1 MSEIVPLTEF
11 FVVGGTLRGNAPS
24 YVQRP
29 ADDELFFFTLA
40 HKLCYVLTPRQMGKS
55 SLMVRTAS
63 RLRTEGVRT
72 AIVDLTSIGTNV
84 TVEQWY
90 LGFIR
95 RVASGLRLPIDLE
108 SWWEERAAISPVQ
121 RFTDFLHDVVLAAIP
136 GQIVILIDEIDATL
150 SIDYS
155 DDFFAAIRAM
165 HNARATKSAFTRL
178 TFALFGVATPAE
190 LIKDRTRTPF
200 NIGQRIDLR
209 EFSRQDAF
217 PLREGLQHAIP
228 SQGNE
233 VFQRIFYW
241 TNGHPYLTQKLCA
254 AVVQEPDQDWT
265 DEQVDT
271 LVREL
276 FISEEAQHET
286 NLQFMNDNIRK
297 HDHSVQLVKL
307 YEQIYKGK
315 EVDED
320 ERNPY
325 QNQLKLIGLLQ
336 SYNGK
341 LEVRNRIYREVFD
354 QAWINANTPVNWTRR
369 LFIGASVIILILLAV
384 LVFLFFQSE
393 QAGMAEIEAAKA
405 TVEFGSNPSIRVT
418 NFYILLTAEN
428 EVATAQ
434 ELFWQLKPE
443 ERLGLFTPDTANLE
457 TEVRTL
463 VGITYTELDNTE
475 ENNAL
480 LAQMRETLNQADAP
494 ESKAL
499 AEEISF
505 IENGRSAYAQMDYD
519 TAWREFTNAINRNP
533 QNPIVYLDR
542 AIISAQQ
549 ALDSD
554 ALSDFDR
561 LFELVQDTASLPA
574 WEERVSK
581 ALVTAPPEFL
591 ALLWQERR
599 DQYPQIV
606 ALAPSLTPTSA
617 ETATPTTTNTPETT
631 ATPTSAPTDTATPTN
646 TPTLEPSPTGTA
658 TATHT
663 ATATATTTQTPTVT
677 NMPPPTAVPPTPP
690 PNVGQIL
697 YTANGLLMTTGPGRT
712 SGSSLGIAVSNTCAS
727 PAQTDANTFPLFYG
741 GNYCAIPTGSSAFEV
756 CHSPNN
762 AFTVVIDG
770 RDTGNIILLVRPSSG
785 QDADAPHVF
794 NGGIS
799 ANEGI
804 RWAPNSSAFLFVD
817 SGQLRQGF
825 LTGGSQVIASGSVTQ
840 PVFSPD
846 SSQIL
851 YKNAATNDLFVVG
864 TEGGVAQNVTNDGVA
879 KSCHAWTN

>member
-1 MSEIVPLTEF
+1 MSDIDPFTEF
-11 FVVGGTLRGNAPS
+11 FVVGGTLRGDAPS

-29 ADDELFFFTLA
+29 ADNELFFFTLA

-55 SLMVRTAS
+55 SLMVRTAR
-63 RLRTEGVRT
+63 RLRAEGVRT

-95 RVASGLRLPIDLE
+95 RVASGLQLRIDLE
-108 SWWEERAAISPVQ
+108 SWWEERTAISPVQ
-121 RFTDFLHDVVLAAIP
+121 RFTDFLHDVVLATIP
-136 GQIVILIDEIDATL
+136 EQIVILIDEIDATL

-233 VFQRIFYW
+233 VFQCIFSW

-254 AVVQEPDQDWT
+254 AVVQKPDQDWT
-265 DEQVDT
+265 DERVDA
-271 LVREL
+271 LVHEL
-276 FISEEAQHET
+276 FASEEAQHET

-315 EVDED
+315 AVDED
-320 ERNPY
+320 ERDPY

-354 QAWINANTPVNWTRR
+354 QAWINANIPVNWTRR
-369 LFIGASVIILILLAV
+369 LVIGASVIILILLAV
-384 LVFLFFQSE
+384 LAFLFSQSE
-393 QAGMAEIEAAKA
+393 RAGQAEIEDAAA
-405 TVEFGSNPSIRVT
+405 TVEFGSNPSIRVA
-418 NFYILLTAEN
+418 NFHTLLTAEDQ
-428 EVATAQ
+428 AAMAQ
-434 ELFWQLKPE
+434 RLFWQLEPE
-443 ERLGLFTPDTANLE
+443 ERLELFSPNTANLE
-457 TEVRTL
+457 TEIRTL
-463 VGITYTELDNTE
+463 VGVTYTELNNTE
-475 ENNAL
+475 ENNTL
-480 LAQMRETLNQADAP
+480 LAQMRETLDQADAP

-499 AEEISF
+499 AEEIGF
-505 IENGRSAYAQMDYD
+505 IVNGRSAYAQMDFD

-533 QNPIVYLDR
+533 QNPMVYFDR
-542 AIISAQQ
+542 AIVSAHQ

-561 LFELVQDTASLPA
+561 LFELVQDSASFPV
-574 WEERVSK
+574 WQERVSK
-581 ALVTAPPEFL
+581 ALAAAPPEFL
-591 ALLWQERR
+591 ASLWQERR

-606 ALAPSLTPTSA
+606 ALAPSLTPTPA
-617 ETATPTTTNTPETT
+617 VTDTPTLTNTPETR
-631 ATPTSAPTDTATPTN
+631 ATPTGT
-646 TPTLEPSPTGTA
+646 PTGTA

-663 ATATATTTQTPTVT
+663 PTPEPLPTSTATATQAATATTTQIPTVT
-677 NMPPPTAVPPTPP
+677 NTPPPTAVPLTPT

-697 YTANGLLMTTGPGRT
+697 YTANGHLMTTSPGRT
-712 SGSSLGIAVSNTCAS
+712 SGSSLGTAVSNTCGS
-727 PAQTDANTFPLFYG
+727 TAQTGTTTFSLFSG
-741 GNYCAIPTGSSAFEV
+741 GKYCAIPIGSSAFEV

-770 RDTGNIILLVRPSSG
+770 RDTNNIILLVRPSGG
-785 QDADAPHVF
+785 QDADATLVF
-794 NGGIS
+794 NGGLS

-804 RWAPNSSAFLFVD
+804 RWAANSSTFLFVD
-817 SGQLRQGF
+817 SGQLRKGL

-840 PVFSPD
+840 PLFSPD

-851 YKNAATNDLFVVG
+851 YKNAATNDLFIVG
-864 TEGGVAQNVTNDGVA
+864 VEGGTAQNVTNDGLA
-879 KSCHAWTN
+879 KSCHAWRN

>member
-1 MSEIVPLTEF
+1 MSETVPFTEF

-29 ADDELFFFTLA
+29 ADDELFYFTLA

-55 SLMVRTAS
+55 SLMVRTAR
-63 RLRTEGVRT
+63 RLRTDGVRT

-95 RVASGLRLPIDLE
+95 RVASGLRLRTDLE

-136 GQIVILIDEIDATL
+136 EQIVILIDEIDATL

-178 TFALFGVATPAE
+178 TFALFGVATPAD
-190 LIKDRTRTPF
+190 LIKDRARTPF
-200 NIGQRIDLR
+200 NVGQRIDLR
-209 EFSRQDAF
+209 EFSRHDAF
-217 PLREGLQHAIP
+217 PLREGLRHAIP
-228 SQGNE
+228 RQGNE

-254 AVVQEPDQDWT
+254 ATVQNPDQEWT
-265 DEQVDT
+265 NERVDA

-276 FISEEAQHET
+276 FTSKEAQHET

-297 HDHSVQLVKL
+297 HDHSAQLVKL
-307 YEQIYKGK
+307 YEQIYRGK
-315 EVDED
+315 KVDED
-320 ERNPY
+320 ERDPY

-354 QAWINANTPVNWTRR
+354 QAWIKANTPVNWTRR
-369 LFIGASVIILILLAV
+369 LVVGASTIILILLAV
-384 LVFLFFQSE
+384 LAFLFFQSK
-393 QAGMAEIEAAKA
+393 QAGQAEIEAAKA
-405 TVEFGSNPSIRVT
+405 TVEFGSNPSIRVA
-418 NFYILLTAEN
+418 NFYTLLTAEDQL
-428 EVATAQ
+428 ATAQ
-434 ELFWQLKPE
+434 ELFWQLEPE
-443 ERLGLFTPDTANLE
+443 ERLGLFTTDTANLE

-463 VGITYTELDNTE
+463 VSITYTELDNTE
-475 ENNAL
+475 ENNVL
-480 LAQMRETLNQADAP
+480 LARMRDTLNQADSQ

-499 AEEISF
+499 AEEIGF
-505 IENGRSAYAQMDYD
+505 IGNGRSAYAQMDYN

-533 QNPIVYLDR
+533 KNPIVYLDR

-561 LFELVQDTASLPA
+561 LFELVEDTASLPI
-574 WEERVSK
+574 WEERVSQ
-581 ALVTAPPEFL
+581 ALAAASPEFL
-591 ALLWQERR
+591 ALLWQERK

-606 ALAPSLTPTSA
+606 ALAPSLTPPPAKTDK
-617 ETATPTTTNTPETT
+617 PTITNTPETT
-631 ATPTSAPTDTATPTN
+631 ATPTSTPANTATHTN
-646 TPTLEPSPTGTA
+646 TPTLDPSPTATA

-663 ATATATTTQTPTVT
+663 ATATATQTPTVT
-677 NMPPPTAVPPTPP
+677 NTPHPTAVPPTPT

-697 YTANGLLMTTGPGRT
+697 YMANGMLMTTSPGRT
-712 SGSSLGIAVSNTCAS
+712 SGSSLGTAVSNSCAS
-727 PAQTDANTFPLFYG
+727 PAQTDTHSFPVFYG
-741 GNYCAIPTGSSAFEV
+741 GSYCAIPTGSSAFEV

-762 AFTVVIDG
+762 AFAVIIDG

-794 NGGIS
+794 NGGLS

-804 RWAPNSSAFLFVD
+804 RWAPNSSSFLFVD
-817 SGQLRQGF
+817 SGQLRKGI
-825 LTGGSQVIASGSVTQ
+825 LTGGSQVIASGSVAQ

-851 YKNAATNDLFVVG
+851 YKNAATNDLFVVSAD
-864 TEGGVAQNVTNDGVA
+864 GGVAQNVTNDGVA